1 MGDVLHNEDPL
12 RPVVVRQAVVA
23 VPALEGSWN
32 QLPDM
37 ATDKKPNDKNW
48 NSRETSFLVPVVTRV
63 KDDTRATCDTS
74 ADSAASGSPS
84 AWRLKWRSENFKIK
98 IRPWLSFSLKNYDW
112 YVSFEDLHAM
122 AKRATPEK
130 LMLYKLSLQLFK
142 IFNYSI
148 PVTEWYLLN
157 QNIIFTSRQTKF
169 KTTKRNRLRLGM
181 NTMSNRLWIL
191 NDKILQRPWLHSHI

>member
-1 MGDVLHNEDPL
+1 MTIKPPIKNAILSASARAL
-12 RPVVVRQAVVA
+12 RV
-23 VPALEGSWN
+23 
-32 QLPDM
+32 
-37 ATDKKPNDKNW
+37 
-48 NSRETSFLVPVVTRV
+48 
-63 KDDTRATCDTS
+63 C
-74 ADSAASGSPS
+74 
-84 AWRLKWRSENFKIK
+84 
-98 IRPWLSFSLKNYDW
+98 LKNYDW

-148 PVTEWYLLN
+148 PVTEWDLLN

-169 KTTKRNRLRLGM
+169 KTTKQNRLRLGM

-191 NDKILQRPWLHSHI
+191 NDKIPLDWLNLSLETFKIKMKSMFIPT